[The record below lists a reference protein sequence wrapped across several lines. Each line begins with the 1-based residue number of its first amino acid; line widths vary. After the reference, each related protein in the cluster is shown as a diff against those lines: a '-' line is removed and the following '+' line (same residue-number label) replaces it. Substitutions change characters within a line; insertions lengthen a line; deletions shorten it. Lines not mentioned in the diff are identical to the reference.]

1 MLPLQVPS
9 ITVSGVSRTI
19 VLRPRA
25 ACGLALVIGP
35 FFPLSW
41 WVALKAEGTAQSGLA
56 AVTVSSHDRIWGD
69 RTLTGAG
76 REEEPQK
83 QKGLTG
89 HPQLITPLVFL
100 TPTFVPQKNLGSFLT
115 IYIVTYTMQVTQ
127 NLRAI

>member
-41 WVALKAEGTAQSGLA
+41 RVALKAEGPGQSGLA
-56 AVTVSSHDRIWGD
+56 VVTVSSHDRIWGD
-69 RTLTGAG
+69 RTLTGGG
-76 REEEPQK
+76 REAETQK
-83 QKGLTG
+83 QKGLGT
-89 HPQLITPLVFL
+89 HD
-100 TPTFVPQKNLGSFLT
+100 
-115 IYIVTYTMQVTQ
+115 
-127 NLRAI
+127 